1 MFRSTSHVRTES
13 AARYVNRLCKHWG
26 HKFEVE
32 LTPERGFIDFGDS
45 NCELLAH
52 PDHVL
57 MILNS
62 PDEDSLA
69 HMQNVVAD
77 HLQRM
82 ANSESLEIAW
92 HGGRKLNAPPPGR
105 PSRPGAGR
113 HAGHGKCNS
122 FPGKAIQLAPPP
134 SHHPLQ
140 ALSRR

>member
-82 ANSESLEIAW
+82 ANSESLRLP
-92 HGGRKLNAPPPGR
+92 GSPPKAERAATR
-105 PSRPGAGR
+105 PPFAAGR
-113 HAGHGKCNS
+113 HAGPWKVQFIPRKSHS
-122 FPGKAIQLAPPP
+122 ARSAPVP
-134 SHHPLQ
+134 SSPQ

>member
-82 ANSESLEIAW
+82 ANSESLEIAGAMESAI
-92 HGGRKLNAPPPGR
+92 HSPEKPFSSLRPRPII
-105 PSRPGAGR
+105 PSRR
-113 HAGHGKCNS
+113 
-122 FPGKAIQLAPPP
+122 
-134 SHHPLQ
+134 
-140 ALSRR
+140 SRADNNNDWRR

>member
-1 MFRSTSHVRTES
+1 MTLSRLVSEIPNREDSLHVPLHLPCPYRIGRTLRQSPVQALGPQSKSNSLPS
-13 AARYVNRLCKHWG
+13 A
-26 HKFEVE
+26 
-32 LTPERGFIDFGDS
+32 GFIDFGDS

-92 HGGRKLNAPPPGR
+92 QPAE
-105 PSRPGAGR
+105 S
-113 HAGHGKCNS
+113 
-122 FPGKAIQLAPPP
+122 
-134 SHHPLQ
+134 
-140 ALSRR
+140 

>member
-1 MFRSTSHVRTES
+1 M
-13 AARYVNRLCKHWG
+13 
-26 HKFEVE
+26 
-32 LTPERGFIDFGDS
+32 DFGDS

-92 HGGRKLNAPPPGR
+92 QPAE
-105 PSRPGAGR
+105 S
-113 HAGHGKCNS
+113 
-122 FPGKAIQLAPPP
+122 
-134 SHHPLQ
+134 
-140 ALSRR
+140 

>member
-92 HGGRKLNAPPPGR
+92 QPAESCTRRHPAALRGRAPGVTR
-105 PSRPGAGR
+105 
-113 HAGHGKCNS
+113 GHGKCNS

>member
-13 AARYVNRLCKHWG
+13 AARYVNRPCKHWG

-92 HGGRKLNAPPPGR
+92 QPAE
-105 PSRPGAGR
+105 S
-113 HAGHGKCNS
+113 
-122 FPGKAIQLAPPP
+122 
-134 SHHPLQ
+134 
-140 ALSRR
+140 